1 MSAKCTLRY
10 NVRKTDIAYSFLF
23 GMQLQN
29 VFIFLPIKS
38 CTYRLL
44 SVIFQNTTRFLH
56 RLYQIL
62 YLIIKQT
69 CLFVKDFTMVFSY
82 IFLNMSLVL
91 LKIYFYIQKNEYI
104 HFFQTLFFL
113 SILPIIISFYFF
125 QSNIF
130 IIKSHPIIITS
141 TSV

>member
-91 LKIYFYIQKNEYI
+91 LKIYFYIQKMNIYI
-104 HFFQTLFFL
+104 FFKL
-113 SILPIIISFYFF
+113 YFF
-125 QSNIF
+125 IDSPDNHILLF
-130 IIKSHPIIITS
+130 LPK
-141 TSV
+141 

>member
-1 MSAKCTLRY
+1 MIQKKPFAKDKGRYLPCYHLISLFFHKNSLISAKCTLRY

-29 VFIFLPIKS
+29 VFILLQTKS
-38 CTYRLL
+38 YTNRLL
-44 SVIFQNTTRFLH
+44 SVIFQSTTRFLH

-82 IFLNMSLVL
+82 IFLNVCLFFHE
-91 LKIYFYIQKNEYI
+91 IYFSY
-104 HFFQTLFFL
+104 LF
-113 SILPIIISFYFF
+113 SR
-125 QSNIF
+125 
-130 IIKSHPIIITS
+130 
-141 TSV
+141 

>member
-1 MSAKCTLRY
+1 MIQKKPFVKDKGRYLPCYHLISLFFHKNSLISAKCTLRY

-38 CTYRLL
+38 CTNRLL
-44 SVIFQNTTRFLH
+44 SVIFQKTTRFLH

-69 CLFVKDFTMVFSY
+69 CLLVKDFKMVFSY
-82 IFLNMSLVL
+82 IFLNMSLIL
-91 LKIYFYIQKNEYI
+91 LKVYFYIHENEYNP
-104 HFFQTLFFL
+104 L
-113 SILPIIISFYFF
+113 Y
-125 QSNIF
+125 
-130 IIKSHPIIITS
+130 
-141 TSV
+141 